1 MKLLIWTRII
11 IDVVAAPDVL
21 RECETFCCA
30 AEFSGPDREHA
41 SFNDNIDN
49 NISAPGVDN
58 TNYSSEPG
66 VEDSNHVADTVV
78 SVTQARAIT
87 IVNFLRE
94 RGRQALWSIVLCK
107 PCRNCVD
114 IV

>member
-11 IDVVAAPDVL
+11 NDVVAAPDVL

-78 SVTQARAIT
+78 SVTQARAII
-87 IVNFLRE
+87 IVDYLR
-94 RGRQALWSIVLCK
+94 GSMVNVSLLTVQILC
-107 PCRNCVD
+107 RY
-114 IV
+114 

>member
-1 MKLLIWTRII
+1 M
-11 IDVVAAPDVL
+11 

-58 TNYSSEPG
+58 TNYSSDPG
-66 VEDSNHVADTVV
+66 VEESNHVADTVV
-78 SVTQARAIT
+78 SVTQARAT
-87 IVNFLRE
+87 LIVSYLRE
-94 RGRQALWSIVLCK
+94 ATTRHLSLFMVNGSGFFANQ
-107 PCRNCVD
+107 PCM
-114 IV
+114 